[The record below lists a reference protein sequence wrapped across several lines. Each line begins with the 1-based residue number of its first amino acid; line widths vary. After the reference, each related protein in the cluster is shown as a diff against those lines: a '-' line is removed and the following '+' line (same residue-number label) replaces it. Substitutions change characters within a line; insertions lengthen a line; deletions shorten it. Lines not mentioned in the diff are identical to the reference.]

1 LAYAQGERA
10 PINALTIA
18 GFLNFGASGSA
29 ALSRGI
35 LGLFPQTVEKSMNR
49 IILAG
54 CLGLLC
60 GCHANASMTSIDL
73 AAPAATTAVTLER
86 VHRDGAPQVIDGF
99 TLQRYAF
106 EASAAPALTVTPANA
121 LAGDELRV
129 QVQNAMPWAVTLTID
144 IGGANPD
151 QHLHAQVG
159 LPAGPPQTLVIPL
172 RATSPRQMGMQV
184 APPMPFDDHGRP
196 VLLATTVEGRLEPRT
211 VRSLR
216 FGVPAPQASQT
227 LLFGRVEAVAGRA
240 LQRAAYTGIVD
251 RYGQATRGQWPQKV
265 ASDAAL
271 RAAHA
276 SERAALEKAK
286 TPPEDQDEYG
296 GRLDVQNLTATGW
309 FHMQKANGRWH
320 LVTPAG
326 HAFFSLG
333 VNAVAADGGRSYVEG
348 REFMFT
354 GLPPSDGE
362 WAAFY
367 GNGNNRNAEQGAS
380 QGIGYNHG
388 RWFDFYAANLY
399 RVDGEGWLAA
409 WRTRT
414 LDRLQAWGFN
424 TLGDWSDPALAKT
437 HRLPYTRPIN
447 IAGTYANVASGLDY
461 WGRMP
466 DPFDPRFVQATDAA
480 VARASAG
487 VRDDPWLLGYFAD
500 NELAWAGVGAQGRW
514 GLAQGTLAGDAASP
528 AKQAFIADLRKKY
541 VAPETLAAAWGI
553 ALTSW
558 SALDVTGFAAPSP
571 NAAHPAIANDYSA
584 WLRRYADTYFRTV
597 ADAIHRHDPH
607 HLFLGGRFAVNTP
620 EAVAACARYCDV
632 VSFNVYADLPQ
643 HGFDAAAMRAL
654 DKPVLISEFHF
665 GSDDRG
671 PFGKGVVSVANE
683 AQRGPAYARFLAAA
697 ADDPQIVGA
706 HWFQYLDQPVTGR
719 LLDGENSHVGLVG
732 ITDIPFGG
740 FVDAVR
746 AANRRQR

>member
-1 LAYAQGERA
+1 M
-10 PINALTIA
+10 
-18 GFLNFGASGSA
+18 
-29 ALSRGI
+29 
-35 LGLFPQTVEKSMNR
+35 KR
-49 IILAG
+49 IVLAG

-60 GCHANASMTSIDL
+60 GCHADASMTPVDL
-73 AAPAATTAVTLER
+73 AAPAATAPVTLQH
-86 VHRDGAPQVIDGF
+86 VHRDGAPQTIDGF

-106 EASAAPALTVTPANA
+106 EAAASPALTVTPANA
-121 LAGDELRV
+121 LGGGDELHV
-129 QVQNAMPWAVTLTID
+129 EVQNAMPWAVTLTID

-184 APPMPFDDHGRP
+184 APPMPFEDHGRP
-196 VLLATTVEGRLEPRT
+196 ILLATTVEGRLGPRT
-211 VRSLR
+211 LHTLR
-216 FGVPAPQASQT
+216 FGVPAPQAAQT
-227 LLFGRVEAVAGRA
+227 LLFGRVEAVSGQA

-251 RYGQATRGQWPQKV
+251 RYGQATRGQWPQKI
-265 ASDAAL
+265 ASDATL
-271 RAAHA
+271 RAAHVD
-276 SERAALEKAK
+276 ERAALGQANMRRVSAD
-286 TPPEDQDEYG
+286 TYG
-296 GRLDVQNLTATGW
+296 GRLDVQKLTTTGW
-309 FHMQKANGRWH
+309 FHTQKRDERWY

-354 GLPPSDGE
+354 GLPPDDGE
-362 WAAFY
+362 WVAFY
-367 GNGNNRNAEQGAS
+367 GSGDNRSADRGAS

-399 RVDGEGWLAA
+399 RVDGAGWRDA
-409 WRTRT
+409 WRART
-414 LDRLQAWGFN
+414 LDRLQGWGFN
-424 TLGDWSDPALAKT
+424 TLGDWSDPTLAQA
-437 HRLPYTRPIN
+437 HRLPYTRSIN
-447 IAGTYANVASGLDY
+447 IAGDYANVASGLDY

-466 DPFDPRFVQATDAA
+466 DPFDPRFVQAADAA
-480 VARASAG
+480 VIKASAG

-528 AKQAFIADLRKKY
+528 AKQAFIATLRKKY
-541 VAPETLAAAWGI
+541 VAPETLASAWGI

-558 SALDVTGFAAPSP
+558 KALDATGFAAPLP
-571 NAAHPAIANDYSA
+571 DAAHPAIAEDYRA
-584 WLRRYADTYFRTV
+584 WLRRYAEAYFRTV
-597 ADAIHRHDPH
+597 AEAIHRHDPH

-620 EAVAACARYCDV
+620 EAVAACARYCGV

-643 HGFDAAAMRAL
+643 HGFDAAAVRGL

-671 PFGKGVVSVANE
+671 PFGKGVVSVASE

-746 AANRRQR
+746 EANRQQR